1 LIYAGCDLGVAAAKV
16 AILIDNGDLAFDI
29 LSYKSPTPQ
38 AAVDAIVNALAKVGL
53 SDRKIDRCLSTGLG
67 GKAVPYSDGVVPDT
81 ICLSRA
87 VREFNPRVRTVINI
101 GGQSTT
107 AFNIDGKG
115 GVVESAITDI
125 CVAGMGMFIEVIA
138 NALEMPLDELI
149 LASLGS
155 KNPLHIAS
163 QCVVFAESEVIS
175 LINEG
180 RDKFDIFAGVAS
192 AVAARIAGLVR
203 RVDVIEE
210 VAMVGGVAKNSIVI
224 RDLEEKLGLRFA
236 SLNGVDPQVLG
247 AYGAALVAREGCD
260 LSSEAISMILA
271 KRFHGRGKQ

>member
-1 LIYAGCDLGVAAAKV
+1 MIYAGCDLGVAAAKV

-38 AAVDAIVNALAKVGL
+38 AAIDAIVNALAKVGL

-67 GKAVPYSDGVVPDT
+67 GKAVPYSDGVVPDA

-87 VREFNPRVRTVINI
+87 VRELNPGVRTVINI

-115 GVVESAITDI
+115 GVVEAAITDI

-163 QCVVFAESEVIS
+163 QCVVLAESEVIS

-180 RDKFDIFAGVAS
+180 RDKLDIFAGVAS
-192 AVAARIAGLVR
+192 AVATKIAGLVR

-271 KRFHGRGKQ
+271 ERFYGRRKQ

>member
-16 AILIDNGDLAFDI
+16 AIIDDNGNFAFDI
-29 LSYKSPTPQ
+29 ISYKSPIPQ
-38 AAVDAIVNALAKVGL
+38 AAVDAMVNALAKAGL
-53 SDRKIDRCLSTGLG
+53 TDRKIDRCLSTGLG

-87 VREFNPRVRTVINI
+87 VREFNPRVGTVINI
-101 GGQSTT
+101 GGQSTE

-115 GVVESAITDI
+115 GVGESAVTDM

-149 LASLGS
+149 RASLGS
-155 KNPLHIAS
+155 KNPLPIAN

-180 RDKFDIFAGVAS
+180 YDKLDIFAGVAS
-192 AVAARIAGLVR
+192 AVAAKIAGLVR
-203 RVDVIEE
+203 RIDVIEE
-210 VAMVGGVAKNSIVI
+210 VALVGGVAKNSIVV
-224 RDLEEKLGLRFA
+224 RNLEEKLELKLA
-236 SLNGVDPQVLG
+236 SFTGVDPQVLG

-260 LSSEAISMILA
+260 LRSETISMILA
-271 KRFHGRGKQ
+271 ERFHGRRKQ

>member
-1 LIYAGCDLGVAAAKV
+1 MIYAGCDLGVAAAKV
-16 AILIDNGDLAFDI
+16 AIIDDNGNFAFDI

-38 AAVDAIVNALAKVGL
+38 AAVDVMAKVLAKVGL

-67 GKAVPYSDGVVPDT
+67 GKAVPYSDGVVPDA

-87 VREFNPRVRTVINI
+87 VRELNPGVRTVINI

-224 RDLEEKLGLRFA
+224 RDLEEKLGLRLA

-260 LSSEAISMILA
+260 LNSEAISMILA
-271 KRFHGRGKQ
+271 ERFYGRRKQ

>member
-1 LIYAGCDLGVAAAKV
+1 MIYAGCDLGVAAAKV
-16 AILIDNGDLAFDI
+16 AIIDDNGSLAFDI
-29 LSYKSPTPQ
+29 VSYSSPTPQ
-38 AAVDAIVNALAKVGL
+38 AAVDAMVNALARAGL

-67 GKAVPYSDGVVPDT
+67 GKFVPYSEGVVPET

-87 VREFNPRVRTVINI
+87 VRQLNPRVRTIINI
-101 GGQSTT
+101 GGQSTD
-107 AFNIDGKG
+107 AFNIDGQ
-115 GVVESAITDI
+115 GVVGESAVTDI

-138 NALEMPLDELI
+138 NALEMPLNELI
-149 LASLGS
+149 QASFCS
-155 KNPLHIAS
+155 KNPLPIAS

-192 AVAARIAGLVR
+192 AVAARIAGLTR
-203 RVDVIEE
+203 RIDVIEE
-210 VAMVGGVAKNSIVI
+210 VALVGGVAKNGIVV
-224 RDLEEKLGLRFA
+224 RDLEEKLGLKLA
-236 SLNGVDPQVLG
+236 SFKGFDPQLLE

-271 KRFHGRGKQ
+271 ERFCGRRKQ

>member
-1 LIYAGCDLGVAAAKV
+1 LIYAGYDLGVAAAKV
-16 AILIDNGDLAFDI
+16 AIIDDKGNFAFDI

-38 AAVDAIVNALAKVGL
+38 AAVDAMAKVLAKVGL

-67 GKAVPYSDGVVPDT
+67 GKAVPYSDGVVPDA

-107 AFNIDGKG
+107 AFNTDGKG
-115 GVVESAITDI
+115 GVVESAVTDI

-149 LASLGS
+149 RASLGS
-155 KNPLHIAS
+155 KNPLPIAS

-180 RDKFDIFAGVAS
+180 CDKFDIFAGVAS
-192 AVAARIAGLVR
+192 AVAAKIAGLVR

-210 VAMVGGVAKNSIVI
+210 VAMVGGVAKNGIVV

-236 SLNGVDPQVLG
+236 SLNGVDPRVLG
-247 AYGAALVAREGCD
+247 ACGAALVAREGCD
-260 LSSEAISMILA
+260 LRSETISMILA
-271 KRFHGRGKQ
+271 ERFHGRGKQ